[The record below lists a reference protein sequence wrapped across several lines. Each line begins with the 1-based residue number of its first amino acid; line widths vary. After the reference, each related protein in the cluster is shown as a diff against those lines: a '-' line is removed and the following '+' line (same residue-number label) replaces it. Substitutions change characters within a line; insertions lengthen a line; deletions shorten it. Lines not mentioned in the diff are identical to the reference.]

1 MKYFL
6 IMNPG
11 SRGGNSRKYFKKI
24 FDILDGQKVQY
35 EYKITASLDDA
46 YRFSADANRKGYDV
60 IAAVGGDGTI
70 NGVLN
75 GFYDGQGRRIS
86 CSGFGVVYTGT
97 SPDFCKSY
105 NIPISV
111 EHAVKVL
118 LRNKTNK
125 IQIGRITFAKNY
137 DSELNG
143 KSIEALEESRV
154 RYFGCCANIGLGV
167 SLARTANSGIRKKV
181 GDYAGTFLS
190 LIKTLAAYKP
200 SDFTIKSDNGQE
212 ERIEEVYSI
221 SIGKTFYIASGIKV
235 NNNLEH
241 GDGRFYN
248 LTVKNIKMQDWMD
261 VFKKIYSG
269 KQFVNNNVIYL
280 DYSKVIEIY
289 GNNQNPEI
297 EFDGDPA
304 GYLPCKIEMAKE
316 PLDIICEVLYE

>member
-1 MKYFL
+1 MKYFI

-24 FDILDGQKVQY
+24 FDILNGQKVHY
-35 EYKITASLDDA
+35 EYKITASLEDA
-46 YRFSADANRKGYDV
+46 YRFSADANQKGYDV

-70 NGVLN
+70 NRVLN
-75 GFYDGQGRRIS
+75 GFYDGRGRRIS
-86 CSGFGVVYTGT
+86 NSKFAVVYTGT

-105 NIPISV
+105 NIPVDV
-111 EHAVKVL
+111 EDAVKVL

-125 IQIGRITFAKNY
+125 IQIGKITSAKNY

-143 KSIEALEESRV
+143 KSIEAVEEPQV
-154 RYFGCCANIGLGV
+154 RYFGCCVNIGLGA
-167 SLARTANSGIRKKV
+167 SLARTANSGIRKKA

-190 LIKTLAAYKP
+190 LIKTLADYKP
-200 SDFTIKSDNGQE
+200 GDFTTRRDNGPE
-212 ERIEEVYSI
+212 ERIEKVYSI

-235 NNNLEH
+235 KNNLEH

-248 LTVKNIKMQDWMD
+248 LTVKNIKMWDWMD

-280 DYSKVIEIY
+280 DYSRAIEIY
-289 GNNQNPEI
+289 GNSQNPEI

-304 GYLPCKIEMAKE
+304 GYLPCKIEMAEE
-316 PLDIICEVLYE
+316 PLDIICEG